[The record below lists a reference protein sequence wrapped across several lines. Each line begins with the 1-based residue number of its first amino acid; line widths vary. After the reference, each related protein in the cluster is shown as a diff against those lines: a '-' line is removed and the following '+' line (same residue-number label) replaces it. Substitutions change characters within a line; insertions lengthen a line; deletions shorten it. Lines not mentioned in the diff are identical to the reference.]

1 MSLVWRVV
9 RIQFVNW
16 LMALGFPVLILAL
29 AFLGNV
35 GVFAVISDVA
45 PPEGRIT
52 GGMVSIYLT
61 LLIAHLQTM
70 TQFFPFA
77 LGLSVTRRV
86 FFAATSMFILGQAL
100 LYSVLLY
107 GMRLIEEATNGW
119 GLHVRFFGLPFMETS
134 NPVLQLLVYLVPF
147 LFLSFLGVY
156 TGIVLKRWGA
166 FGVWTLWIGIAAA
179 AIALAVLATWR
190 GWWPAVGRF
199 FTEQSAFSLFAG
211 YPFILAVLLAGLGY
225 LTLRR
230 ATA

>member
-1 MSLVWRVV
+1 MSLVWRVT
-9 RIQFVNW
+9 RIQLVNW
-16 LMALGFPVLILAL
+16 LMTLAFPVLILAL
-29 AFLGNV
+29 AFLANV
-35 GVFAVISDVA
+35 GIFTTIGDAA
-45 PPEGRIT
+45 PPEGRVT

-86 FFAATSMFILGQAL
+86 FFAATSVFILGQAL

-107 GMRLIEEATNGW
+107 VMSLIERATDGW
-119 GLHVRFFGLPFMETS
+119 GLQLRFFALPFMDVS
-134 NPVLQLLVYLVPF
+134 NPVLQVLVYLVPF
-147 LFLSFLGVY
+147 VFLSFVGVY

-166 FGVWTLWIGIAAA
+166 VGVWVLWIAIAAITVGFA
-179 AIALAVLATWR
+179 MIATWQR
-190 GWWPAVGRF
+190 WWPAVGRF

-211 YPFILAVLLAGLGY
+211 YPFILAVLLAGAGY